1 MITAADRQ
9 QHAARS
15 LVDPADLAA
24 VLLLLAVFSLTTGY
38 SYPAIA
44 FNLAARGYSAGTI
57 GAQAACAGLG
67 ILVGAV
73 LMPPLAQRFG
83 AWRLALVGLYGTV
96 LSIAAFGLTE
106 NLTLWFVLRFVLGA
120 MVNILFVVSDTWI
133 NQLAPEALRGRIIA
147 VYAATNAGAF
157 ALGPLLV
164 PLVGYSGLAS
174 FGVMAGVVGVM
185 GLALIRLRRVERPV
199 EPAPLAVS
207 LRVVAAIPV
216 LLLAVLAFGF
226 HDGATLALW
235 VVYAAA
241 RGLGETMAALTLAA
255 IMLGSVVLQLPIGW
269 LADRVSRRR
278 LLALLAAVAFG
289 GAASL
294 PLVELTSW
302 WGLAVLL
309 IWGAAAFGVH
319 TLSLTLI
326 GQHLSG
332 VRLVAATAAFGMAWG
347 LGALAG
353 PWLTGLLMD
362 RAGPALLPATI
373 AAIYGLLTLAARARA
388 PVRAAPSSGR
398 RSLPKMTRPE

>member
-15 LVDPADLAA
+15 LVDPLDLAA

-44 FNLAARGYSAGTI
+44 FNLAARGHSAGTI

-67 ILVGAV
+67 ILTGAV
-73 LMPPLAQRFG
+73 LMPPLARRFG
-83 AWRLALVGLYGTV
+83 TWRLALVGLYGTV
-96 LSIAAFGLTE
+96 LSIVAFGLTE

-164 PLVGYSGLAS
+164 PLVGYSGPAS
-174 FGVMAGVVGVM
+174 FGVMAGVVAIM
-185 GLALIRLRRVERPV
+185 GLALIRLRRVEQPV
-199 EPAPLAVS
+199 EPAPLAVA
-207 LRVVAAIPV
+207 LRVVSAIPV

-235 VVYAAA
+235 VVYASA

-278 LLALLAAVAFG
+278 LLAILAAVAFG

-302 WGLAVLL
+302 WGLACLL
-309 IWGAAAFGVH
+309 VWGAAAFGVH

-373 AAIYGLLTLAARARA
+373 AAIYGLLTLAALAHA